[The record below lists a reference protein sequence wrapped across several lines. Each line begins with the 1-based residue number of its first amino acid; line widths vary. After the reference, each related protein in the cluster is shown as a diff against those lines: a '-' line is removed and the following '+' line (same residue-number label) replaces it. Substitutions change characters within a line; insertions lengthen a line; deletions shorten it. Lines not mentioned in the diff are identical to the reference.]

1 MFCQTLLP
9 QLAETHPAGIS
20 SNQGIHYIQEY
31 VSNEFRQF
39 DHGVKKNL
47 DKYGQPTPP
56 NYEIERITAN
66 MYIYYGL
73 ADTSANHKDI
83 QRLRDRL
90 SNIKLFYEIPDPYW
104 GHLDFI
110 FARQVKET
118 INDPVINTCL
128 EYEAN
133 NDS

>member
-1 MFCQTLLP
+1 MLP

-39 DHGVKKNL
+39 DHGKKKNKI
-47 DKYGQPTPP
+47 KYGQSEPP
-56 NYEIERITAN
+56 MYKIELITSK

-73 ADTSANHKDI
+73 ADSSANYKDI
-83 QRLRDRL
+83 QRLRHL
-90 SNIKLFYEIPDPYW
+90 LPNLKLFHEVPDPFW

-110 FARQVKET
+110 FARQVKVM
-118 INDPVINTCL
+118 INDPIITICKQF
-128 EYEAN
+128 EE
-133 NDS
+133 SEI